1 MKAMDVM
8 VRDVV
13 TVKPETDVA
22 SAIKLLIEHDISAL
36 PVVED
41 GGRVVGVIS
50 EADLVHR
57 AEIGT
62 EKHRPWWLEALTPGS
77 MLAAEFAK
85 AHGLRVSEVMSPHV
99 VSASEETPLA
109 EIAALLEKHRIKRV
123 PIIEDGKLVGIVSR
137 SNLVQ
142 ALASSLIVFRR
153 RPVRTCPARPVIAFA
168 WSRCPNRLTA
178 WRGERGIGIVIEHS
192 REVPVKE
199 QAPTSIRDPG
209 PGCGSSLS
217 MFFAVTRKRIAAM
230 ATMAVPRTMSASPA
244 ILPNFWP
251 GNESVRPAND
261 GAATSRNRS
270 NFSTRN
276 PKAMTAIAVRTQARN
291 VRSLAAWSL

>member
-36 PVVED
+36 PVVDD
-41 GGRVVGVIS
+41 GGRLVGVVS

-62 EKHRPWWLEALTPGS
+62 EKQRPWWLEALTPGS
-77 MLAAEFAK
+77 MLAEEFAK

-123 PIIEDGKLVGIVSR
+123 PIIEDGKLLGIVSR

-142 ALASSLIVFRR
+142 ALASSLQAE
-153 RPVRTCPARPVIAFA
+153 PAEETDREIRHELL
-168 WSRCPNRLTA
+168 SRLADQDWTDF
-178 WRGERGIGIVIEHS
+178 G
-192 REVPVKE
+192 
-199 QAPTSIRDPG
+199 
-209 PGCGSSLS
+209 
-217 MFFAVTRKRIAAM
+217 
-230 ATMAVPRTMSASPA
+230 
-244 ILPNFWP
+244 
-251 GNESVRPAND
+251 
-261 GAATSRNRS
+261 SRNIIVTGGVVHLWGLVGSPEER
-270 NFSTRN
+270 
-276 PKAMTAIAVRTQARN
+276 TALI
-291 VRSLAAWSL
+291 SLAEGVRGVVGVSDEMIPSYA